1 MKKKNEIACHRTV
14 KQCPYCKN
22 FFAKSDANMKKYTRI
37 CGGKEGVVC
46 SFNNGDI
53 ISFQDNFKY
62 F

>member
-1 MKKKNEIACHRTV
+1 
-14 KQCPYCKN
+14 
-22 FFAKSDANMKKYTRI
+22 MKKYTRI